1 MSDLVGNPEYRFSRV
16 AAQILVRHIFV
27 IIPGGTADIT
37 VHQKVANGKLKEV
50 KRASGG
56 PWGGTAVDGA
66 FIKLLGDTMGGP
78 VFAAFMKEQCYD
90 YLDFMRDFE
99 TVKRNLKLNT
109 KDLVNIKLPVSLHE
123 TCRKCMKKD
132 FKQLVKDARKDR
144 QISFTGDKMRMDP
157 DLAKGLFQK
166 ATDKIVKHMKK
177 IIEEDAIGQQ
187 ISLILMVGGFSES
200 PFVQDVI
207 KREFQD
213 KMGKKVLVPSDAGIS
228 VLNGAVVFG
237 RHPENIESRVLRFTY
252 GASITPE
259 FQEGLHDEDKRIT
272 VGGKDYCNEVFGD
285 FIKAG
290 EQVEVGHQVKES
302 YRTLRPNQDNMT
314 LQIYTTE
321 ERFVSYVDDR
331 GCRKL
336 GQLKVDIP
344 FPSEETHHMD
354 VIYEF
359 GDTELHIEA
368 HEQDSTEPCTCS
380 LKIFE

>member
-1 MSDLVGNPEYRFSRV
+1 MTPLTSIPRSHLSK
-16 AAQILVRHIFV
+16 ILVRHIFV

-109 KDLVNIKLPVSLHE
+109 KDLVNIKLPVSLHD

-132 FKQLVKDARKDR
+132 FKQLVNDARKDR

-259 FQEGLHDEDKRIT
+259 FEEGVHDEDKRIT
-272 VGGKDYCNEVFGD
+272 VEGEDYCDDVFGV

-290 EQVEVGHQVKES
+290 EQVEVGHKVKET
-302 YRTLRPNQDNMT
+302 YHTLRPYQDCMP

-336 GQLKVDIP
+336 GQLQVDIP